1 MESFCG
7 GAVLFQFGYSAAIL
21 LLEVIISDLTSLQS
35 RLLFS
40 YIPAAPFL
48 INCFVSPVP
57 PCHHLASTSADRRL
71 HLQLSANVVDAITAN
86 TTWQVG
92 IGLWAAV
99 YPFCALLV
107 IVPFVVASRKAKR
120 AGLLDD
126 YSSPYKKLGFK
137 GLCRHLF
144 WEIDVVGVIL
154 VRLSPSPASSP
165 TSPSVGLEPAS
176 PRQFRLGVN
185 SPPSSFPTRLLDL

>member
-1 MESFCG
+1 MLVADS
-7 GAVLFQFGYSAAIL
+7 SL
-21 LLEVIISDLTSLQS
+21 L
-35 RLLFS
+35 R
-40 YIPAAPFL
+40 
-48 INCFVSPVP
+48 
-57 PCHHLASTSADRRL
+57 
-71 HLQLSANVVDAITAN
+71 LQLSANVVDAITAN

-92 IGLWAAV
+92 IGIWAAV

-107 IVPFVVASRKAKR
+107 IVPFVVATRKAKR

-154 VRLSPSPASSP
+154 VRLCSSLP
-165 TSPSVGLEPAS
+165 LPRSRLSSTSSLPAS
-176 PRQFRLGVN
+176 PC
-185 SPPSSFPTRLLDL
+185 PPSLLTLPAFPTRRPPLYLLLDLSSLRELSS